1 VLQARAGFHPCFRLA
16 ALAPPCLSTVVRR
29 TRMPSPQPV
38 QLSRRGQLLRAVS
51 HAIRCLNQVSRSD
64 MESWRRDTRRFRKT
78 IRSQYSDALEHIPA
92 AFDSWTA
99 KGETGVRDEQDDKTM
114 IELLE
119 KLSHEIR
126 REACP

>member
-1 VLQARAGFHPCFRLA
+1 MRAGRVSGRFGRLR
-16 ALAPPCLSTVVRR
+16 PPASLSSGVSR

-38 QLSRRGQLLRAVS
+38 HLSRRGQLLRAVS

-64 MESWRRDTRRFRKT
+64 MESWRRDTRKFRKT
-78 IRSQYSDALEHIPA
+78 IRSQYSDVLEHIPA
-92 AFDSWTA
+92 AFDSWAA
-99 KGETGVRDEQDDKTM
+99 KGEIGVRDQQDDKAM

-119 KLSHEIR
+119 TLSHEIR